1 MNRPQRETICAVI
14 VTRDPDDGFTDR
26 LTAISRQVGGIVVVD
41 NASGETAVGQL
52 VALSSTRTDIHLIRN
67 RENDGIARALNQGA
81 DRAGELGFEWI
92 LLFDQDSEP
101 DASMVTALAAIWN
114 DHPDRER
121 LAIIGSNYW
130 SRDPEQPEFTFPP
143 DEGKLWIKR
152 RSVITSG
159 SLIPLKGY
167 LAAGPFREDFF
178 IDHVDD
184 EYAFRVRRR
193 GCRVVM
199 SRAPLMKHA
208 IGVRERHTIPLHTVE
223 TSNHSPERRYYM
235 GRNVILVAREYLF
248 AEPGWVA
255 LKVWKLLKT
264 VVLITLFERDRMA
277 KVRHL
282 LKGVW
287 HGLRGKSGRLQK
299 PA

>member
-1 MNRPQRETICAVI
+1 MNRPRRETICAVI

-26 LTAISRQVGGIVVVD
+26 LTGISRQVGGMVVVD
-41 NASGETAVGQL
+41 NGSRETALGQIL
-52 VALSSTRTDIHLIRN
+52 ALSSTRTDIHLIRN
-67 RENDGIARALNQGA
+67 RENEGIARALNQGS

-101 DASMVTALAAIWN
+101 EASMVTVLAAIWD

-130 SRDPEQPEFTFPP
+130 NRDPGQPEFTFPP
-143 DEGKLWIKR
+143 AGERLWIKR

-159 SLIPLKGY
+159 SLIPFRGY
-167 LAAGPFREDFF
+167 IAAGPFREDFF

-184 EYAFRVRRR
+184 EYAFRARRR

-208 IGVRERHTIPLHTVE
+208 IGVRQKHRVLFHTVE

-235 GRNVILVAREYLF
+235 SRNVMQMAREYLF
-248 AEPGWVA
+248 FEPGWV
-255 LKVWKLLKT
+255 LWKLFKLLKS
-264 VVLITLFERDRMA
+264 VFLIMLFEENRR
-277 KVRHL
+277 KKLQYL

-287 HGLRGKSGRLQK
+287 HGLRGKLGRLEDLV
-299 PA
+299 